1 MRGPLRTSESMY
13 STMQKN
19 EHPFPVGAVLL
30 IVAAFLGATVNVGY
44 WVYAKRGADSFETP
58 LFQAA
63 STVHTLEEACKKER
77 EASEKSMGQMFADVN
92 TDEVIVERPETKSCD
107 AVGPA
112 TVRRNE
118 LQQNQEVAR
127 ANAWQA
133 VPPLILWP
141 VLAGV
146 GLFFYA
152 RGQRR

>member
-44 WVYAKRGADSFETP
+44 WVYAKRGADAFETP
-58 LFQAA
+58 IFQAA

-77 EASEKSMGQMFADVN
+77 EAAAKNANPLFADVN
-92 TDEVIVERPETKSCD
+92 ADEVIVERPETKSCD

-118 LQQNQEVAR
+118 LQQNQEQAR
-127 ANAWQA
+127 SMAWQA

-141 VLAGV
+141 VLGGV
-146 GLFFYA
+146 GLFLYA